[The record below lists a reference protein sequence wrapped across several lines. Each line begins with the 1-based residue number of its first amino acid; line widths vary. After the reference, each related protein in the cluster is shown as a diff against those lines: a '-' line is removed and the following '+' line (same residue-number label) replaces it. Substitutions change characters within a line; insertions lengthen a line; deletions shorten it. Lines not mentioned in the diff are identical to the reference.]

1 MDSIPSMDFDGK
13 QLKAIPGTIPGRYQN
28 IVGCRFA
35 NRCTFA
41 TAQCKKQQPPLIE
54 VDSSIKRDASNGKR
68 YCTRRRVVMTIKA
81 ERNNSPLL
89 VLEDVK
95 TYYPYKTGFMN
106 LKTDYVKAVDGVS
119 FEIYEGETVGL
130 VGESG
135 CGKST
140 LGRTIIGT

>member
-1 MDSIPSMDFDGK
+1 
-13 QLKAIPGTIPGRYQN
+13 
-28 IVGCRFA
+28 
-35 NRCTFA
+35 
-41 TAQCKKQQPPLIE
+41 
-54 VDSSIKRDASNGKR
+54 
-68 YCTRRRVVMTIKA
+68 MTIKT

-89 VLEDVK
+89 VLEEVK

-140 LGRTIIGT
+140 LGRTIIGLEPKTGGRILFDGQQMDYRTDRVSLSQQIQIVFQC